1 MNINDFL
8 QWVVGGGG
16 AVIVGSWLAER
27 FPWFQNQLPDKKE
40 WIFFGFT
47 SIIWVAV
54 YLVLN
59 YMPKE
64 FIDMLSPYFMGVS
77 GLFVVVMLGKF
88 FHKIDKV
95 E

>member
-1 MNINDFL
+1 MDIKDFL

-16 AVIVGSWLAER
+16 AVIIGSWLAER
-27 FPWFQNQLPDKKE
+27 FPWFQSQLPDKKE

-59 YMPKE
+59 YIPEE

-77 GLFVVVMLGKF
+77 GLFVVVMLGKI